1 MKSPTR
7 RRVGRALAVSAAAAA
22 VLLACGSFAQ
32 AEPEAASVINACVNR
47 KTGDVRIPN
56 PPREGGSGCDR
67 WEQSVRWNVRG
78 PQGPPGEMGTP
89 GVIADTAPIPANTS
103 DESILVFC
111 PDGTALSGGGFE
123 VDQGDLSVVASAP
136 VVSPQ
141 GALVAWR
148 ASFTNP
154 TDAVGQGTVWA
165 VCFRP
170 AS

>member
-1 MKSPTR
+1 MKAATR
-7 RRVGRALAVSAAAAA
+7 NRVLTVSGLVAT
-22 VLLACGSFAQ
+22 VLLAFGSFAQ

-56 PPREGGSGCDR
+56 PPREAREAGRGCDR
-67 WEQSVRWNVRG
+67 GEQRVSWNV
-78 PQGPPGEMGTP
+78 QGPPGELGTP

-103 DESILVFC
+103 DESILAFC
-111 PDGTALSGGGFE
+111 PDGTLLSGGGFE
-123 VDQGDLSVVASAP
+123 VDQGNLSVVASAP
-136 VVSPQ
+136 VVGPQ
-141 GALVAWR
+141 GGLVAWR

-154 TDAVGQGTVWA
+154 TDTVGQGTVWA

>member
-1 MKSPTR
+1 MKAATR
-7 RRVGRALAVSAAAAA
+7 HRVLGITGLAAAA
-22 VLLACGSFAQ
+22 LLTFGSLAQ

-47 KTGDVRIPN
+47 KTGDVRIPD
-56 PPREGGSGCDR
+56 PPREGGGHGCDR
-67 WEQSVRWNVRG
+67 WEQRVSWNVRG
-78 PQGPPGEMGTP
+78 PQGPPGQVGTP

-103 DESILVFC
+103 DESILAFC

-123 VDQGDLSVVASAP
+123 IDQGALSIVASAP
-136 VVSPQ
+136 VVGPQ
-141 GALVAWR
+141 GGLVAWR

-154 TDAVGQGTVWA
+154 TDTVGQGTVWA